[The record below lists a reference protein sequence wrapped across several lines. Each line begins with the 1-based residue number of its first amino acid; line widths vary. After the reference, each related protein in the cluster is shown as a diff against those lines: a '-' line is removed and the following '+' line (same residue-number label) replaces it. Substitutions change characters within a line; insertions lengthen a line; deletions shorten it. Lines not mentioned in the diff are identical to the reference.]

1 MKRMQWELRRAVAAT
16 GLPGWAG
23 VVLLLGCVLMW
34 WLAIEPMR
42 SETESLRVA
51 AADAQQRL
59 VSKSSAAT
67 LPTASPQQQLDAFRH
82 RFGDAQ
88 TISSSLGRL
97 QAIARQQGLHLAQAE
112 FRFTS
117 NAGEPVMR
125 YTIELPIKA
134 GYRAL
139 RRFTRAAMLELPGL
153 AIEEVSL
160 RRGGPKSP
168 TLEARLRFVLFL
180 SRAD

>member
-1 MKRMQWELRRAVAAT
+1 MKRLQWELRRAVAAT

-67 LPTASPQQQLDAFRH
+67 LPTASPQQQL
-82 RFGDAQ
+82 
-88 TISSSLGRL
+88 
-97 QAIARQQGLHLAQAE
+97 E

-160 RRGGPKSP
+160 RRGDPKSP
-168 TLEARLRFVLFL
+168 TLDARLRFVLFL